1 MGRLIIDGSQVYEID
16 EECIRKKK
24 EQRKNGKQN
33 HKKTKD
39 TAEKEEDRNK

>member
-24 EQRKNGKQN
+24 EQERKR
-33 HKKTKD
+33 KTE
-39 TAEKEEDRNK
+39 AEKDRRRSGKRRMQE